1 MSIFGKIYKLRG
13 KIKELKEFLESKLNT
28 TISNKLSD
36 YPNIIFNYLNKKYVY
51 IEMTFMNNR
60 STVNNYNIFDS
71 PLQNVLLMKLN
82 DKVIYPINSVNK
94 STTETNLKVWA
105 NIGIINKYLIQ
116 NDFSNVNNTK
126 EIKKL
131 IIIQKVNSLNLDP
144 EFVNTLKNCD
154 IYLNVSNVQGYGDL
168 KSKNIT
174 LYVPINQYEE
184 YMGFYEDDNIIKI
197 WET

>member
-1 MSIFGKIYKLRG
+1 MSIFGKIYKLRE
-13 KIKELKEFLESKLNT
+13 KIKELKDFLESKLNT
-28 TISNKLSD
+28 TISNKLYD

-51 IEMTFMNNR
+51 IEMTFINKKDCN
-60 STVNNYNIFDS
+60 VFDS
-71 PLQNVLLMKLN
+71 PLQNILLMKVN
-82 DKVIYPINSVNK
+82 DKIINPTNIFNK
-94 STTETNLKVWA
+94 STAETNLKVWA

-116 NDFSNVNNTK
+116 NVFSNVNNIK

-154 IYLNVSNVQGYGDL
+154 IYLNVSNVQDYGDL

-184 YMGFYEDDNIIKI
+184 YMSFYEDDNIIKI

>member
-1 MSIFGKIYKLRG
+1 MSIFGKIYKLRE

-28 TISNKLSD
+28 TISSRLSD
-36 YPNIIFNYLNKKYVY
+36 YPSIIFNYLNKKYVY
-51 IEMTFMNNR
+51 IEMTFMNRKECN
-60 STVNNYNIFDS
+60 VFDS
-71 PLQNVLLMKLN
+71 TLQNILLMKVN
-82 DKVIYPINSVNK
+82 DKIINPTNIFNK

-116 NDFSNVNNTK
+116 NVFSNVNNIK

-131 IIIQKVNSLNLDP
+131 IIIQKANSLNLDP

-154 IYLNVSNVQGYGDL
+154 IYLNVSNVQDYGDL

>member
-1 MSIFGKIYKLRG
+1 MSIFGKIYKLRE

-60 STVNNYNIFDS
+60 SPVNNYNIFDS

-116 NDFSNVNNTK
+116 NGFSNVNNIK

>member
-1 MSIFGKIYKLRG
+1 
-13 KIKELKEFLESKLNT
+13 
-28 TISNKLSD
+28 
-36 YPNIIFNYLNKKYVY
+36 
-51 IEMTFMNNR
+51 MNNR
-60 STVNNYNIFDS
+60 SPVNNYNIFDS

-94 STTETNLKVWA
+94 STTEINLKVWA

-116 NDFSNVNNTK
+116 NGFSNVNNIK

-131 IIIQKVNSLNLDP
+131 IIIQKVNSLQLDP

-154 IYLNVSNVQGYGDL
+154 IYLNVSSVQDYGDL

-184 YMGFYEDDNIIKI
+184 YMSFYEDGNIIKI